1 MECNR
6 EEAVRARRIAIKK
19 LEKRDFSG
27 AQKVALQAQRLYPEL
42 ENLSQLLAVC
52 KVYCAAEAK
61 INRRL
66 DWYGILQVEVT
77 ADDTT
82 ISKQY
87 DKLVFW
93 LHPNKNTLPGAED
106 AFKLVSEAH
115 MILCDHV
122 KRSRYNIKRQ
132 ATQLSDIT
140 LAKRSGVA
148 GRVQAYD
155 STVVFWIICP
165 HCKKRF
171 VYYRRNFL
179 VSCDDCGKNFFA
191 IKLNEQSVPS
201 RFLSAPPNNPQVS
214 PGMVSCQHHHIPDQ
228 LVQYTKPGGSMDSK
242 LTVDSTHTDE
252 HIKWDGNSGDYGE
265 GSSETRSHVVQC
277 SAMNKTHSLSPS
289 ADKGTTGSMMLE
301 CPYPDVAAN
310 QDFSREDTSTV
321 PSAAGSCNLQL
332 LGKRKQSDCADSS
345 HSRDSCNNK
354 RQNKDS
360 SLSGANSTA
369 EKMDNDNAAGAD
381 NQAAK
386 HVPDTMDGQ
395 GGINATHE
403 GSQQKYKNEST
414 DIANQIHGNL
424 VITYECADS
433 YCSRDFCSNKSQMKN
448 NSLADANL
456 SDDKVCS
463 DNVVGAENQAAEP
476 VPSTLD
482 NQDEGNE
489 TYEGSQQRYMKE
501 GTSIA
506 DQMHGSPVVNYEC
519 PDFFDFGK
527 LRDINRISVN
537 QIWAVYDDHDFMP
550 RIYAQ
555 IKHVDASNLK
565 VQLTWLE
572 HNTLNGQETRWTR
585 EELPVASGSFSL
597 GKTSVL
603 EDPSMYLSHEV
614 SWTKGKNMNSFEI
627 YPKMGEIWA
636 LYKESSLLQ
645 SQNTDNHQSFN
656 YDVVEVFN
664 VSMSVGFIVS
674 PLVRIHGFVSLFAE
688 AKDKSHILIPS
699 SELLRFSHSI
709 PCYRTDGSEKVG
721 VGGLLELDTAALPS
735 DLAAAFP
742 SITLDSY
749 MDINKKK
756 VTQSVDVKYPDS
768 EFHNFNEDRSCEK
781 FNCGQVW
788 ALYSATDTFPNLY
801 GWINKVE
808 KEPFKVHLTWLMAC
822 PQGVNKHWLEQDI
835 PVSCGEFGIQNLSTE
850 YNETCAF
857 SHLVVTRCQIG
868 TGQQVKILPK
878 VGEVWAI
885 YKNWAPDWVPSS
897 KAHPPEYA
905 IGVIKICTKTTTL
918 FSFLTK
924 VDGHVSVFKH
934 DVKGALEVPMEENLR
949 FSHRIPAFHLTKEN
963 DGKLR
968 GFYELDPAAV
978 PYVLLCCPPASL
990 RPPLA
995 AAPTS
1000 SGSVMDCNKEEALRA
1015 KDIALNILGAQ
1026 RIALRAQ
1033 RLYPKLEHLPQLLT
1047 MCEVHCAAEAKVNGN
1062 MDWYGILQVEATAD
1076 EIVIRKQYEKL
1087 ALLLHLG
1094 KNTLPGAQSAFKLVS
1109 EAQTILCDHVKRSR
1123 YDIKR
1128 QRGSQQMSKET
1139 TWRSFDTL
1147 AIKSDGAEHTPPSDL
1162 VMVFWTACPHCWKR
1176 FVYYQQ
1182 NFWIRCDGCRKNF
1195 FAFKIH
1201 EEVVP
1206 SRLLVAAPNNCQVT
1220 FEMFSR
1226 QRHGVHNPQVK
1237 FSKFYTKGKDVD
1249 SEPTMHA
1256 GQSHERV
1263 EQDCSSDGCQEVRCS
1278 GTRSEAVEC
1287 SAIYLIPSP
1296 APSINKCT
1304 TKRMVP
1310 DPPDAYCAATHNMSR
1325 EYASTTLHAAGSNS
1339 LERSGKRKQDG
1350 GANNSHSGD
1359 SCNKRAKKS
1368 YGADSCDEKIPSE
1381 NVNSDNVASSIAQL
1395 DEHLH
1400 SETDCQG
1407 DGNTTH
1413 DGTANS
1419 GDCEKFDDIV
1429 AGTDNQS
1436 TEHLSNKVDSQGDVK
1451 GTCEGNA
1458 NSGDGKMLSDNVAGS
1473 NNQLSEHHC
1482 REMGSQG
1489 DGDATHKCN
1498 ANSDTVGDRG
1508 NIKSEATD
1516 IVRENSC
1523 HSECLSLPDRNVFD
1537 FAKFRDV
1544 NLFAVGQIWALYDNR
1559 DGMPRFYARITC
1571 LDASDFKVHLAWLE
1585 HDAVNEEEEKWTD
1598 EELPVACGK
1607 FCFRK
1612 TRDIS
1617 RNKSMF
1623 SHIVAWTE
1631 GEERNSYVIY
1641 PIKGDVWALY
1651 KGWSMEWS
1659 LDADNHRS
1667 YEYEVVEVLSNI
1679 SADGVTVIPLVRIKG
1694 FQEKIP
1700 FTIPSSELLQFSHRI
1715 PFYRTTGDEKVGIPG
1730 GFLELDTVSLPTDL
1744 DVAFP
1749 SVTLNS

>member
-1 MECNR
+1 
-6 EEAVRARRIAIKK
+6 
-19 LEKRDFSG
+19 
-27 AQKVALQAQRLYPEL
+27 
-42 ENLSQLLAVC
+42 
-52 KVYCAAEAK
+52 
-61 INRRL
+61 
-66 DWYGILQVEVT
+66 
-77 ADDTT
+77 
-82 ISKQY
+82 
-87 DKLVFW
+87 
-93 LHPNKNTLPGAED
+93 
-106 AFKLVSEAH
+106 
-115 MILCDHV
+115 
-122 KRSRYNIKRQ
+122 
-132 ATQLSDIT
+132 
-140 LAKRSGVA
+140 
-148 GRVQAYD
+148 
-155 STVVFWIICP
+155 
-165 HCKKRF
+165 
-171 VYYRRNFL
+171 
-179 VSCDDCGKNFFA
+179 
-191 IKLNEQSVPS
+191 
-201 RFLSAPPNNPQVS
+201 
-214 PGMVSCQHHHIPDQ
+214 
-228 LVQYTKPGGSMDSK
+228 
-242 LTVDSTHTDE
+242 
-252 HIKWDGNSGDYGE
+252 
-265 GSSETRSHVVQC
+265 
-277 SAMNKTHSLSPS
+277 
-289 ADKGTTGSMMLE
+289 
-301 CPYPDVAAN
+301 
-310 QDFSREDTSTV
+310 
-321 PSAAGSCNLQL
+321 
-332 LGKRKQSDCADSS
+332 
-345 HSRDSCNNK
+345 
-354 RQNKDS
+354 
-360 SLSGANSTA
+360 
-369 EKMDNDNAAGAD
+369 
-381 NQAAK
+381 
-386 HVPDTMDGQ
+386 
-395 GGINATHE
+395 
-403 GSQQKYKNEST
+403 
-414 DIANQIHGNL
+414 
-424 VITYECADS
+424 
-433 YCSRDFCSNKSQMKN
+433 
-448 NSLADANL
+448 
-456 SDDKVCS
+456 
-463 DNVVGAENQAAEP
+463 
-476 VPSTLD
+476 
-482 NQDEGNE
+482 
-489 TYEGSQQRYMKE
+489 
-501 GTSIA
+501 
-506 DQMHGSPVVNYEC
+506 
-519 PDFFDFGK
+519 
-527 LRDINRISVN
+527 
-537 QIWAVYDDHDFMP
+537 
-550 RIYAQ
+550 
-555 IKHVDASNLK
+555 
-565 VQLTWLE
+565 
-572 HNTLNGQETRWTR
+572 
-585 EELPVASGSFSL
+585 
-597 GKTSVL
+597 
-603 EDPSMYLSHEV
+603 
-614 SWTKGKNMNSFEI
+614 MNSFEI
-627 YPKMGEIWA
+627 HPKKGEIWA
-636 LYKESSLLQ
+636 LHKESSLLQ

-688 AKDKSHILIPS
+688 AKDKPHILIPS

-721 VGGLLELDTAALPS
+721 VEGLIELDTAALPS

-756 VTQSVDVKYPDS
+756 VTRSVDVKYPDS
-768 EFHNFNEDRSCEK
+768 EFHNFDEDHPCEK
-781 FNCGQVW
+781 FDYGQVW
-788 ALYSATDTFPNLY
+788 ALYSDTDTFPNLY

-808 KEPFKVHLTWLMAC
+808 KEPFKVHLTWLKAC

-905 IGVIKICTKTTTL
+905 IGVIKMCTKTTTL
-918 FSFLTK
+918 FSFLTN

-934 DVKGALEVPMEENLR
+934 DVLKGALEVPMEENLR
-949 FSHRIPAFHLTKEN
+949 FSHRIPAFRLRKEN
-963 DGKLR
+963 DGKLC

-978 PYVLLCCPPASL
+978 PYCRRWIDRSLARSCCPPASL
-990 RPPLA
+990 RPPLPAPLA

-1000 SGSVMDCNKEEALRA
+1000 SDSVMDCNKEEALRA
-1015 KDIALNILGAQ
+1015 KDIALSKLKTKDILGAQ

-1047 MCEVHCAAEAKVNGN
+1047 ICEVHCAAEAKVNGN

-1087 ALLLHLG
+1087 ALLLHHG

-1128 QRGSQQMSKET
+1128 QRGPQQMSKET
-1139 TWRSFDTL
+1139 TWRSFDTH
-1147 AIKSDGAEHTPPSDL
+1147 ASKSDGAEHTPPSDL
-1162 VMVFWTACPHCWKR
+1162 VMVFWTTCPHCWKR

-1206 SRLLVAAPNNCQVT
+1206 SRLLVAAPNNCQVP

-1287 SAIYLIPSP
+1287 SAINLILSP

-1304 TKRMVP
+1304 PKRMVP

-1339 LERSGKRKQDG
+1339 LERSGKRKQDD

-1359 SCNKRAKKS
+1359 SCTRGQRN
-1368 YGADSCDEKIPSE
+1368 PM
-1381 NVNSDNVASSIAQL
+1381 L

-1400 SETDCQG
+1400 SEIDCQR
-1407 DGNTTH
+1407 DGNTTQ

-1419 GDCEKFDDIV
+1419 GDCEKFDDII
-1429 AGTDNQS
+1429 AGADNQS

-1482 REMGSQG
+1482 REMGSRG
-1489 DGDATHKCN
+1489 DGDATRKCN

-1516 IVRENSC
+1516 TVGENSC

-1537 FAKFRDV
+1537 FEKFRDV

-1559 DGMPRFYARITC
+1559 DGMPRFYARITW

-1623 SHIVAWTE
+1623 SHMVAWTE

-1659 LDADNHRS
+1659 LDADNHRL

-1694 FQEKIP
+1694 FVSLFATAREKIP
-1700 FTIPSSELLQFSHRI
+1700 FTIPSSKLLQFSHRI

-1730 GFLELDTVSLPTDL
+1730 GFLELDSACLPTDL
-1744 DVAFP
+1744 DAAFP
-1749 SVTLNS
+1749 SVTLDSYMSPCSMPADLRTDSMSGRMNPGTDHISLEKNHCAAHLPMENLDISSEQGAPLQKNVLAANKFGDSSLQNCLSPKTFTYPDSSFHNFEELRSHEKFECGQIWVLYADVDKFPKLYGLVNEVEMEPFKACPRHEQEEQWLEQDIAISCGRFLVRDSRAVFDTNIAFSHVIQNRQTSTKWQFEILPQVGEVWAIYMNWSPGWAPGSNPRALYAVGEIRRRTRSSTIFEFLTKVDGYVSVFKPDSQKPALKIPVKEDLRFSHRIPSFLLTEEIGGELLRFYELDPAAVPDILWIEIL

>member
-106 AFKLVSEAH
+106 AFNLVSEAH
-115 MILCDHV
+115 TILCDHV
-122 KRSRYNIKRQ
+122 KRSRYNVKRQ

-155 STVVFWIICP
+155 STVVFWTICP

-301 CPYPDVAAN
+301 SPYPDVAAN
-310 QDFSREDTSTV
+310 LDFSREDTSTV

-354 RQNKDS
+354 RQSKDS

-369 EKMDNDNAAGAD
+369 EKMDNDNAAGVD

-386 HVPDTMDGQ
+386 HVPETMDGQ

-403 GSQQKYKNEST
+403 GSQQKYNNEST

-527 LRDINRISVN
+527 QRDINRISVN

-572 HNTLNGQETRWTR
+572 HDTLNGQETRWTR

-627 YPKMGEIWA
+627 YPKKGEIWA

-978 PYVLLCCPPASL
+978 PY
-990 RPPLA
+990 
-995 AAPTS
+995 
-1000 SGSVMDCNKEEALRA
+1000 
-1015 KDIALNILGAQ
+1015 
-1026 RIALRAQ
+1026 
-1033 RLYPKLEHLPQLLT
+1033 
-1047 MCEVHCAAEAKVNGN
+1047 
-1062 MDWYGILQVEATAD
+1062 
-1076 EIVIRKQYEKL
+1076 IV
-1087 ALLLHLG
+1087 
-1094 KNTLPGAQSAFKLVS
+1094 
-1109 EAQTILCDHVKRSR
+1109 
-1123 YDIKR
+1123 
-1128 QRGSQQMSKET
+1128 
-1139 TWRSFDTL
+1139 
-1147 AIKSDGAEHTPPSDL
+1147 
-1162 VMVFWTACPHCWKR
+1162 
-1176 FVYYQQ
+1176 
-1182 NFWIRCDGCRKNF
+1182 
-1195 FAFKIH
+1195 
-1201 EEVVP
+1201 
-1206 SRLLVAAPNNCQVT
+1206 
-1220 FEMFSR
+1220 
-1226 QRHGVHNPQVK
+1226 
-1237 FSKFYTKGKDVD
+1237 
-1249 SEPTMHA
+1249 
-1256 GQSHERV
+1256 
-1263 EQDCSSDGCQEVRCS
+1263 
-1278 GTRSEAVEC
+1278 
-1287 SAIYLIPSP
+1287 
-1296 APSINKCT
+1296 
-1304 TKRMVP
+1304 
-1310 DPPDAYCAATHNMSR
+1310 
-1325 EYASTTLHAAGSNS
+1325 
-1339 LERSGKRKQDG
+1339 
-1350 GANNSHSGD
+1350 
-1359 SCNKRAKKS
+1359 
-1368 YGADSCDEKIPSE
+1368 
-1381 NVNSDNVASSIAQL
+1381 
-1395 DEHLH
+1395 
-1400 SETDCQG
+1400 
-1407 DGNTTH
+1407 
-1413 DGTANS
+1413 
-1419 GDCEKFDDIV
+1419 
-1429 AGTDNQS
+1429 
-1436 TEHLSNKVDSQGDVK
+1436 
-1451 GTCEGNA
+1451 
-1458 NSGDGKMLSDNVAGS
+1458 
-1473 NNQLSEHHC
+1473 
-1482 REMGSQG
+1482 
-1489 DGDATHKCN
+1489 
-1498 ANSDTVGDRG
+1498 
-1508 NIKSEATD
+1508 
-1516 IVRENSC
+1516 
-1523 HSECLSLPDRNVFD
+1523 
-1537 FAKFRDV
+1537 
-1544 NLFAVGQIWALYDNR
+1544 
-1559 DGMPRFYARITC
+1559 
-1571 LDASDFKVHLAWLE
+1571 
-1585 HDAVNEEEEKWTD
+1585 
-1598 EELPVACGK
+1598 
-1607 FCFRK
+1607 
-1612 TRDIS
+1612 
-1617 RNKSMF
+1617 
-1623 SHIVAWTE
+1623 
-1631 GEERNSYVIY
+1631 
-1641 PIKGDVWALY
+1641 
-1651 KGWSMEWS
+1651 
-1659 LDADNHRS
+1659 
-1667 YEYEVVEVLSNI
+1667 
-1679 SADGVTVIPLVRIKG
+1679 
-1694 FQEKIP
+1694 
-1700 FTIPSSELLQFSHRI
+1700 
-1715 PFYRTTGDEKVGIPG
+1715 
-1730 GFLELDTVSLPTDL
+1730 
-1744 DVAFP
+1744 
-1749 SVTLNS
+1749 